1 MYVKHAIGDIVTE
14 ISPVKDETTS
24 YEDEEEDMKID
35 VGKKYPRNTYTQ
47 HLKYTSVIILHKIKI
62 VQVF

>member
-24 YEDEEEDMKID
+24 YEDEEDMKID
-35 VGKKYPRNTYTQ
+35 VGKKYPRIRIHN
-47 HLKYTSVIILHKIKI
+47 I
-62 VQVF
+62 